1 MTEFYKVTGE
11 KMRRYQKIRNVLLTV
26 IVTLALQC
34 TFEVCLE
41 DTWIRILSMG

>member
-11 KMRRYQKIRNVLLTV
+11 KMSRYQKIRNVLLTV
-26 IVTLALQC
+26 IVHCNVHLKSAW
-34 TFEVCLE
+34 E